1 VTVLLNNP
9 NNTQFKEIA
18 DHNINTLMELV
29 RDLERGKIAKVRSNI
44 MRENRKLTPPL
55 PLWPNET
62 NK

>member
-29 RDLERGKIAKVRSNI
+29 RDLETGKISKVR
-44 MRENRKLTPPL
+44 
-55 PLWPNET
+55 
-62 NK
+62 